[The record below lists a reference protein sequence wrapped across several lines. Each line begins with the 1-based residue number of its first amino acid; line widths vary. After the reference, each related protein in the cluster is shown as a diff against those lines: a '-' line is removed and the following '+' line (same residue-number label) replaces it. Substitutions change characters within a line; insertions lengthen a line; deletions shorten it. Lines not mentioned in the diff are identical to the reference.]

1 MFVPTLVFPD
11 WLQWRSS
18 SSYSLLGSSD
28 YFSYDSGSSS
38 FNLFPVWYTRSI
50 GRNIYIYIQV
60 QLPST
65 RSQLMAG
72 NGLSNLGRVKLTDL
86 VASEGL
92 PSDTY
97 KLSVSTLSQ
106 SLAQYSAAIIQFPAN
121 EAALLRCCLESARPY
136 FNQKPSYPSAADIN
150 DSREWCKTSGYSA
163 DPQMWQE
170 SYDYRPG
177 MTPNNDIEFP
187 PAGLLDVFPLLGKAA
202 RAILDA
208 VSFYLNLRSCAF
220 TEILDS
226 FPLRNREISS
236 SVLSVTC
243 HARPSF
249 HHNLATQEE
258 EEDDVVVM
266 FSDHDHQVDKSVL
279 SIIKSDKAGFH
290 IRDFSGRW
298 VLVDGDLGPQEA
310 VVYPGLALYHATAG
324 YVSPA
329 LHRTDISS
337 SGNNMYGRSSLSFK
351 LMPKSMTSLSCSE
364 MRAAGHGVEPQFQ
377 IPVSVDDFMQRS
389 HPLDQLF
396 NRNSFPAF
404 SFPTAQQ
411 GSMKPLM
418 KRKKNNSRLKPLPP
432 SKRLRLEAQ
441 RVLKERV
448 QDIADKKGIK
458 LRFCTLKEC
467 ESHIHTLDS
476 PCGNI
481 RLEIGW
487 PPGVP
492 FVHPHDLPN
501 KAKIGFLET
510 YEPGWSANHD
520 MELSLIETGQPS
532 QPADN

>member
-1 MFVPTLVFPD
+1 
-11 WLQWRSS
+11 
-18 SSYSLLGSSD
+18 
-28 YFSYDSGSSS
+28 
-38 FNLFPVWYTRSI
+38 
-50 GRNIYIYIQV
+50 
-60 QLPST
+60 
-65 RSQLMAG
+65 MAG

-86 VASEGL
+86 IPSEGL

-106 SLAQYSAAIIQFPAN
+106 SLAQYSAAIIQFPPTD
-121 EAALLRCCLESARPY
+121 AALLRCSLESARPY
-136 FNQKPSYPSAADIN
+136 FNQKPSYPPPDTIHIH

-163 DPQMWQE
+163 NPQMWQE

-177 MTPNNDIEFP
+177 VTPTEPNDIEFP
-187 PAGLLDVFPLLGKAA
+187 PAGLADIFVLLGKAA
-202 RAILDA
+202 RAVLDA
-208 VSFYLNLRSCAF
+208 VGFYLSLRGCAF
-220 TEILDS
+220 TEIIDS
-226 FPLRNREISS
+226 APLRDREISS
-236 SVLSVTC
+236 SVLSVGC

-249 HHNLATQEE
+249 QGAQHHSLATQE
-258 EEDDVVVM
+258 DGQLVM
-266 FSDHDHQVDKSVL
+266 FSDHDHQVDKSVI
-279 SIIKSDKAGFH
+279 SVMKSDKAGFH
-290 IRDFSGRW
+290 IRDFNGRW

-329 LHRTDISS
+329 LHRTDVNNLH
-337 SGNNMYGRSSLSFK
+337 GNMYGRCSVSFK
-351 LMPKSMTSLSCSE
+351 LMPKSMTSISCSE
-364 MRAAGHGVEPQFQ
+364 MRAAGHGVEAQFQ
-377 IPVSVDDFMQRS
+377 IPVLVDEFMQRS

-396 NRNSFPAF
+396 NRNSFPSF
-404 SFPTAQQ
+404 SFPAAQE

-418 KRKKNNSRLKPLPP
+418 NKKNNSRLKPLPP

-441 RVLKERV
+441 RVLKQRV

-467 ESHIHTLDS
+467 ENHIHTLDS

-510 YEPGWSANHD
+510 YEPGWSTNHD
-520 MELSLIETGQPS
+520 MELSLIEAGQPS
-532 QPADN
+532 QLTDN